1 MEDCRRGGAPRGA
14 RPWDEDSES
23 YPGSR
28 GNAKTALAV
37 GPVRGGERVQLS
49 FTHLIRWIPPF
60 VIGLAA
66 ATVGEVAV
74 GLLLYSGEGLMRA
87 LAIILATE
95 IGALALGLTAAPDPD
110 YPNLVD
116 ALRRRWMVCLV
127 AFMVATGFAT
137 LWSFRQGAEITAV
150 SQALGLALLGGL
162 PLYAAGNLFGTMASL
177 RERLGGI
184 GPRIGASGAFGAAI
198 GIIAAGYGV
207 PRLSVPSVLLFLMV
221 LLSGGAVIQGVGLVD
236 VQREMAGES
245 STTSVSHEPVEEAG
259 P

>member
-1 MEDCRRGGAPRGA
+1 MARRVGG
-14 RPWDEDSES
+14 
-23 YPGSR
+23 
-28 GNAKTALAV
+28 
-37 GPVRGGERVQLS
+37 RVQLS

-95 IGALALGLTAAPDPD
+95 IGALGLGLMAAPELNH
-110 YPNLVD
+110 PNLVD
-116 ALRRRWMVCLV
+116 ALRRRWMFCLLV
-127 AFMVATGFAT
+127 FMVAAGFAT
-137 LWSFRQGAEITAV
+137 VWSLWPGTEATAV

-162 PLYAAGNLFGTMASL
+162 PLYAAGNLLGAMASL
-177 RERLGGI
+177 RALRGAV

-198 GIIAAGYGV
+198 GIMAAGYGV
-207 PRLSVPSVLLFLMV
+207 PRLSAPSVLLFLMV
-221 LLSGGAVIQGVGLVD
+221 LLSGGALIQGVGLGTAPHD
-236 VQREMAGES
+236 VNGDRS
-245 STTSVSHEPVEEAG
+245 LTTTPPEPVEEAG